1 MNKENEQEMLDLL
14 TRPMSETELSQYQ
27 EFMDSDGFQTM
38 LRAYHTQ
45 AALDAARQVVSGFFT
60 QHPLSYEVMLM
71 ALTGIWL
78 DNLGKLDKQFDK
90 QMIGVWMHSPVA
102 LCQVLLQFAID
113 ALNDKAAEVRED
125 YPPELEELYVAWKK
139 FLPKPQANELNPS
152 PEMLQQ
158 ANIVLEAMESFQAK
172 LEQDPDLRLQAED
185 YLDVWTHVILQT
197 YIFGS
202 FEKAE
207 FYFLLSHNWQCFIQT
222 MPTVLR
228 LLLMLRGYE
237 ELLLPENRDKLNNL
251 MQDKQVQ
258 DVLVQRYV
266 AGQD

>member
-1 MNKENEQEMLDLL
+1 MIDNEQEMLDLL

-27 EFMDSDGFQTM
+27 EFMDSDSFQTM
-38 LRAYHTQ
+38 VRAYHTQ
-45 AALDAARQVVSGFFT
+45 TVLDAARQVVSGFFT
-60 QHPLSYEVMLM
+60 QHPLPYEVMLM

-78 DNLGKLDKQFDK
+78 NNLGKLDKQFDQ
-90 QMIGVWMHSPVA
+90 QMIGVWMRSPAA

-113 ALNDKAAEVRED
+113 ALNNKGAEVRED
-125 YPPELEELYVAWKK
+125 YPPELEELYVAWKQ
-139 FLPKPQANELNPS
+139 FLPKSQADEFKPS

-158 ANIVLEAMESFQAK
+158 AKIILAALEGFQAK
-172 LEQDPDLRLQAED
+172 LEQDSSLRLQAED
-185 YLDVWTHVILQT
+185 YLDVWTHVLLQT
-197 YIFGS
+197 YIFDR
-202 FEKAE
+202 FETAN